1 MEWRMGGGQ
10 NEGRRK
16 IRRRLKIRK
25 KAKRAIQ
32 SNQIGKDLG
41 KMKHRRG
48 RNRIFEELDESMEV
62 IDDDEE
68 DDDFPY
74 I

>member
-1 MEWRMGGGQ
+1 
-10 NEGRRK
+10 
-16 IRRRLKIRK
+16 
-25 KAKRAIQ
+25 
-32 SNQIGKDLG
+32 
-41 KMKHRRG
+41 MKHRRG